1 MIVLSLPGEYIYRLI
16 AIQSKT
22 KKIHIKHITGLSMCS
37 RRFDIVSDLTVD
49 EIDDY
54 KTFLG
59 ILDDQNICKICK
71 KDLLTMIEHGHKFY
85 FHQEVNI
92 L

>member
-1 MIVLSLPGEYIYRLI
+1 MIISYTWNSISEIV
-16 AIQSKT
+16 AIKT
-22 KKIHIKHITGLSMCS
+22 KTQKIHFCLLNGMSMCS
-37 RRFDIVSDLTVD
+37 RKFTLESDL
-49 EIDDY
+49 EIDKIYEY

-71 KDLLTMIEHGHKFY
+71 KDLLTKIEDGHKFY